1 MQQLLVS
8 PSSRKAACT
17 DNAEA
22 PFYGVF
28 GANRADIARPYFQ
41 PILEYARQHGGTDA
55 AAYSANYTNNCSTNG
70 GVGGMPG
77 VIHMPGVIG
86 QHGFEDHGDM
96 SMHEDASFAVLNFIS
111 ERSHG
116 LLHIPRSCLTV
127 CCCRQT
133 TGATLRMRLS

>member
-1 MQQLLVS
+1 M
-8 PSSRKAACT
+8 
-17 DNAEA
+17 
-22 PFYGVF
+22 F
-28 GANRADIARPYFQ
+28 GANRPDIARPYFQ

-111 ERSHG
+111 EYSLLTQHSVIHAGRSSSVSAELYSNG
-116 LLHIPRSCLTV
+116 LLHTHAAV
-127 CCCRQT
+127 
-133 TGATLRMRLS
+133 

>member
-1 MQQLLVS
+1 M
-8 PSSRKAACT
+8 
-17 DNAEA
+17 
-22 PFYGVF
+22 F

-41 PILEYARQHGGTDA
+41 PILDYARQHGGTDA

-116 LLHIPRSCLTV
+116 LLRMTQLSDC
-127 CCCRQT
+127 QT
-133 TGATLRMRLS
+133 AQTLLSDSAVRL